1 MLLCVVFIYD
11 FSGRIQNMKIA
22 QENGIHPVIT
32 IGQMG
37 DGQYFANLAADK
49 QKRSG
54 FVSFLL
60 EVLKNLPADGIYI
73 QWMYPGCPNVI

>member
-1 MLLCVVFIYD
+1 
-11 FSGRIQNMKIA
+11 MKMA

-60 EVLKNLPADGIYI
+60 EVLKHLPADGIYI
-73 QWMYPGCPNVI
+73 QWMYPGCPNVIEIYALLTMITQYELLRI